1 MNLDIK
7 LHKKDLP
14 DEIKFSDKIAID
26 CEFTGLNIE
35 RDRLCI
41 LQISSGKHDA
51 HIIQL
56 DKDNYHAPNLKSIL
70 SDKKLNKLFHFA
82 RADLLFIKKYLE
94 VDVENINCTK
104 IMSKIA
110 RSYSDKHGLK
120 DLIKEFIGVDISK
133 QLQTSDFGGEL
144 SDKQLKYCAQDV
156 IYLHQIYDSLKK
168 ILEREKRNV
177 LYEKTIKFIQTEEF
191 SINFEIF
198 SSLNELISSNSK

>member
-7 LHKKDLP
+7 LHKEDLP

-35 RDRLCI
+35 RDRLCL
-41 LQISSGKHDA
+41 LQISSGQNDA

-56 DKDNYHAPNLKSIL
+56 DRDSYNAPNLKKIL
-70 SDKKLNKLFHFA
+70 LDENINKLFHFA

-94 VDVENINCTK
+94 IDIKNVDCTK

-110 RSYSDKHGLK
+110 RSYTDKHGLK
-120 DLIKEFIGVDISK
+120 DLIKEFVGIDVSK

-144 SDKQLKYCAQDV
+144 TDKQLKYCAQDV
-156 IYLHQIYDSLKK
+156 VYLHKIYDALIR
-168 ILEREKRNV
+168 ILERENRID
-177 LYEKTIKFIQTEEF
+177 LYKKTIKFINTRVDLDFASFKEDIW
-191 SINFEIF
+191 SH
-198 SSLNELISSNSK
+198 

>member
-7 LHKKDLP
+7 LHKRDLP

-35 RDRLCI
+35 RDRLCL
-41 LQISSGKHDA
+41 LQISSGINDA

-56 DKDNYHAPNLKSIL
+56 DKDNYDAPNLKNVL
-70 SDKKLNKLFHFA
+70 SDRKINKLFHFA
-82 RADLLFIKKYLE
+82 RADLLFIKKYLKI
-94 VDVENINCTK
+94 DVENVNCTK

-120 DLIKEFIGVDISK
+120 DLIKEFINIDISK

-144 SDKQLKYCAQDV
+144 TEKQLKYCAQDV
-156 IYLHQIYDSLKK
+156 VYLHKIYESLLK
-168 ILEREKRNV
+168 ILIREKRID
-177 LYEKTIKFIQTEEF
+177 LYSKTIKFISTRVDLDFASFKEDIW
-191 SINFEIF
+191 SH
-198 SSLNELISSNSK
+198 

>member
-26 CEFTGLNIE
+26 CEFTGLNVE
-35 RDRLCI
+35 RDRLCL
-41 LQISSGKHDA
+41 LQISSGNNDA

-56 DKDNYHAPNLKSIL
+56 DKDNYDAPNLKKIL
-70 SDKKLNKLFHFA
+70 TNDKIGKLFHYA

-94 VDVENINCTK
+94 VNVENINCTK

-120 DLIKEFIGVDISK
+120 DLIKEFIGIDIGK
-133 QLQTSDFGGEL
+133 HCRIPNFEGILQINNLRIF
-144 SDKQLKYCAQDV
+144 
-156 IYLHQIYDSLKK
+156 HK
-168 ILEREKRNV
+168 IFFFF
-177 LYEKTIKFIQTEEF
+177 IKF
-191 SINFEIF
+191 
-198 SSLNELISSNSK
+198 LVD

>member
-7 LHKKDLP
+7 LHKRDLP
-14 DEIKFSDKIAID
+14 DEIGFSDKIAID

-56 DKDNYHAPNLKSIL
+56 DKDNYHAPNLKKIL
-70 SDKKLNKLFHFA
+70 NDNDISKIFHFA

-94 VDVENINCTK
+94 VDVKNVNCTK

-120 DLIKEFIGVDISK
+120 DLIKEFLGIDVSK

-144 SDKQLKYCAQDV
+144 TEKQLKYCAQDV
-156 IYLHQIYDSLKK
+156 VYLHKIYECLEK
-168 ILEREKRNV
+168 ILIRENRID
-177 LYEKTIKFIQTEEF
+177 LYKETVKFINTRVKLDFASFKEDIW
-191 SINFEIF
+191 SH
-198 SSLNELISSNSK
+198 